1 MCGYSGNHSKKDGYF
16 ATKTT
21 KLEGL
26 SIPGYDGQVEFGC
39 TMVPNRDVI
48 NIDKLPKKVTLSIV
62 NTVSKDIIASV
73 DVTVPIEAFI
83 LGLRDRYKDQLKM
96 FLFGQMGTGKSSFV
110 NTVSTVFNLH
120 PDFRNFVNIVTGA
133 GTHLQSFT
141 RTLRSFEMGG
151 IKLFDGWGWEGNSDE
166 ENTFKSYPEDFFRN
180 LLLGNVPEGID
191 LDNLGEF
198 SIDDIVNN
206 PSNKIDIVVLFLTH
220 NLAENDK
227 YVSAIKKFQ
236 GVANAL
242 AIKTMVLL
250 TQIDVYDTTL
260 EKDPYSDQEKLHD
273 IISKVSIRTGIP
285 LVDIK
290 PVVNYVNTAQRTWEL
305 DRACFVPIFHAF
317 LLASSEKKDP
327 QE

>member
-1 MCGYSGNHSKKDGYF
+1 M
-16 ATKTT
+16 
-21 KLEGL
+21 
-26 SIPGYDGQVEFGC
+26 IPV
-39 TMVPNRDVI
+39 MDVT

-62 NTVSKDIIASV
+62 NTKNKDVVASV
-73 DVTVPIEAFI
+73 DVTVPIDSFI
-83 LGLRDRYKDQLKM
+83 LGLRDRYDEQLKI

-120 PDFRNFVNIVTGA
+120 PDFKNFVNIVTGA

-151 IKLFDGWGWEGNSDE
+151 IKLFDGWGWEGNTDE
-166 ENTFKSYPEDFFRN
+166 ENSYKSYPEDFFRN

-198 SIDDIVNN
+198 SISDIVNN
-206 PSNKIDIVVLFLTH
+206 PENKIDIVVLFLTH

-227 YVSAIKKFQ
+227 YIFSIKKFQ
-236 GVANAL
+236 GIANAL

-250 TQIDVYDTTL
+250 TQIDVYDKTL
-260 EKDPYSDQEKLHD
+260 EKDPYADLDKLNE
-273 IISKVSIRTGIP
+273 IISNVSIRTGIP
-285 LVDIK
+285 IVDIK

-305 DRACFVPIFHAF
+305 DRSCFVPIFHSF
-317 LLASSEKKDP
+317 LLANKTKKVTKLSELHVDIIEKDFWTKYP
-327 QE
+327 YLLQ